1 MAVTKEQKEK
11 IIKDFRINDK
21 DCGSAQ
27 VQIAILTSEINEL
40 TEHLKTHIHDYHS
53 KRGLLMKVG
62 KRRSLLNYLLKTN
75 VKKYREV
82 VSKLGLRK

>member
-27 VQIAILTSEINEL
+27 VQIAILTSEIINR
-40 TEHLKTHIHDYHS
+40 TS
-53 KRGLLMKVG
+53 
-62 KRRSLLNYLLKTN
+62 
-75 VKKYREV
+75 
-82 VSKLGLRK
+82 